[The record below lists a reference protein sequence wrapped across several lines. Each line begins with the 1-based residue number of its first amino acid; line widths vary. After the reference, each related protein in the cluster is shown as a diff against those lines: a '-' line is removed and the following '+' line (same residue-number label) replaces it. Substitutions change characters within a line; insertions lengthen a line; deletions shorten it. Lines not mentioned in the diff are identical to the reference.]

1 MKAQLTRMQDRN
13 GNAVWFS
20 SGKLVED
27 VRVYEDER
35 AGQVVVTAQQAM
47 RGPSGQ
53 PIWRLSVRPATEDEI
68 NKERALCGMT
78 ISQMIAVDAAKG
90 KIIG

>member
-13 GNAVWFS
+13 GDAVWFA

-27 VRVYEDER
+27 VRVYEDDR
-35 AGQVVVTAQQAM
+35 AGQVVVTAQKET
-47 RGPSGQ
+47 RGPNGQ
-53 PIWRLSVRPATEDEI
+53 HLWRLTVRPATEDEI
-68 NKERALCGMT
+68 NNERALCGMT
-78 ISQMIAVDAAKG
+78 ISQMIERDAAKG